1 MTEPATQGPASAE
14 PLQTATSQSAPA
26 APASPAPESV
36 APDACAEQA
45 AALTVQAD
53 VPAGQAEQPGQ
64 AGPERRK
71 FGFVSLVLLCNYLL
85 CLLMLGTPLWLYL
98 GACFAAAFFLS
109 LFLDAGSS
117 RASRFTQKHVRNQ
130 SMAVFIFLSA
140 TVLYV
145 AGGFAWLVQS
155 AGFKP
160 LAHAFLD
167 FNLASRPQDFL
178 NAATSFAGFKQVLK
192 LVPLYVLIAIA
203 WPLARILRGLAG
215 LFAGLPPL
223 SLFSVKGILLSLAA
237 LACTA
242 ALYSGACRQAL
253 ALVRP

>member
-14 PLQTATSQSAPA
+14 SLQTATSQSAPA

-45 AALTVQAD
+45 AALTVQA
-53 VPAGQAEQPGQ
+53 EQPGQ
-64 AGPERRK
+64 AGPERCK

-145 AGGFAWLVQS
+145 AGGFVWLVQS

-160 LAHAFLD
+160 LVHAFLD
-167 FNLASRPQDFL
+167 FSLASRPQDFM
-178 NAATSFAGFKQVLK
+178 NAAMSFAGFRQVLE
-192 LVPLYVLIAIA
+192 LVPLYVLLAVA

-215 LFAGLPPL
+215 LVAGLPPV
-223 SLFSVKGILLSLAA
+223 SLFSVKGVLLSLAA
-237 LACTA
+237 IAGTA
-242 ALYSGACRQAL
+242 LLYGDVCRQAL
-253 ALVRP
+253 ALAKP